1 MLNVVVYLFPT
12 TVYSRPTIKLLQNSK
27 IIAAIGPKWYELGIE
42 LLNDDQLTYLESIRT
57 NCNEATRCCTA
68 MFIRWLQSHSKA
80 TWYQLAEALKTSGVE
95 LNNVASMVE
104 ALCTGLFIECC
115 TVLSHNN
122 IGYIVV

>member
-1 MLNVVVYLFPT
+1 MLNVVVYLFSN
-12 TVYSRPTIKLLQNSK
+12 TVYSRPTIKLLQSSK
-27 IIAAIGPKWYELGIE
+27 IITAIGPKWYELGIA
-42 LLNDDQLTYLESIRT
+42 LLDDDQLIHLKSIKADH
-57 NCNEATRCCTA
+57 NEATRCCTE
-68 MFIRWLQSHSKA
+68 MFIYWLESHSKA

>member
-1 MLNVVVYLFPT
+1 MILHFFST
-12 TVYSRPTIKLLQNSK
+12 IVYSRPTIKLLQNSK
-27 IIAAIGPKWYELGIE
+27 IIATIGTKWYELGIE

-57 NCNEATRCCTA
+57 NHSEATRCCTA
-68 MFIRWLQSHSKA
+68 MFIYWLQSHSKA

-104 ALCTGLFIECC
+104 ALCTGLFIECS

-122 IGYIVV
+122 ICYMLL